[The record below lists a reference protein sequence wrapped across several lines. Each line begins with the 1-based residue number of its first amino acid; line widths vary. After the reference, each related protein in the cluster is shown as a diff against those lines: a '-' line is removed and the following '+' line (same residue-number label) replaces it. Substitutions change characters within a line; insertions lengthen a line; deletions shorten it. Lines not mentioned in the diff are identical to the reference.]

1 MPGLIAVALLF
12 PLGSD
17 MASAASVAQSEVP
30 DLEAEILVRQPEQ
43 EAPAAEDEVPPADA
57 EAINGVAD
65 IADTSVNPEGN
76 PAGMNSAEIN
86 PEAGS
91 LPEGEEPLTVV
102 TDPSSPYGLDGKRV
116 FNPDPT
122 RAVWLSALFP
132 GLGQIYNRRYW
143 KLPIIVAGYMGL
155 GYGTSWNA
163 RMYQDYQRAYA
174 DIMDDDPDT
183 KSYLDF
189 FPPTVDEST
198 LDKTWLTQTL
208 KSRKD
213 YYRRNRDLCIIC
225 CVGLYLLSMLD
236 AYVDA
241 SLTHF
246 DVSDDIS
253 LDVAPSILINP
264 GNRRPTPAL
273 NWALTF

>member
-1 MPGLIAVALLF
+1 MAEKILKYCLVVVMLLPLGCDITRAARLPGLMQEE
-12 PLGSD
+12 P
-17 MASAASVAQSEVP
+17 AQQPRQPQEGMEMEYLDAKLEVEVP
-30 DLEAEILVRQPEQ
+30 VKDTAEEEEEEAQL
-43 EAPAAEDEVPPADA
+43 ADPAD
-57 EAINGVAD
+57 
-65 IADTSVNPEGN
+65 
-76 PAGMNSAEIN
+76 
-86 PEAGS
+86 
-91 LPEGEEPLTVV
+91 EEDAPLTVV
-102 TDPSSPYGLDGKRV
+102 EDSGSPYLLEGKKV

-155 GYGTSWNA
+155 AYGTSWNA
-163 RMYQDYQRAYA
+163 RMFQDYQRAYA

-189 FPPTVDEST
+189 FPPTVDESS
-198 LDKTWLTQTL
+198 LDKTWLTQVL

-225 CVGLYLLSMLD
+225 CVGLYLLAMLD

-246 DVSDDIS
+246 DVSDDLS
-253 LDVAPSILINP
+253 LDVAPSILITP
-264 GNRRPTPAL
+264 GSSRPTPAL
-273 NWALTF
+273 QWAFTF

>member
-1 MPGLIAVALLF
+1 MLVVVMLL
-12 PLGSD
+12 PLGC
-17 MASAASVAQSEVP
+17 
-30 DLEAEILVRQPEQ
+30 
-43 EAPAAEDEVPPADA
+43 
-57 EAINGVAD
+57 D
-65 IADTSVNPEGN
+65 IANATRL
-76 PAGMNSAEIN
+76 AGYEIH
-86 PEAGS
+86 PDGK
-91 LPEGEEPLTVV
+91 EGEEPEEGEGTEESQAPDKGGMEEVYLDEKMEVAVDTIGDEPLTVV
-102 TDPSSPYGLDGKRV
+102 EDPTSEYLMKGKKV

-155 GYGTSWNA
+155 AYGTSWNA
-163 RMYQDYQRAYA
+163 RMYSDYQLAYS

-189 FPPTVDEST
+189 FPPTVDESS
-198 LDKTWLTQTL
+198 LDKSWLTQVL

-225 CVGLYLLSMLD
+225 CVGLYLLAMLD

-246 DVSDDIS
+246 EVTDDLS
-253 LDVAPSILINP
+253 LDMAPSILITP
-264 GNRRPTPAL
+264 GSSRPTPAL
-273 NWALTF
+273 NWAFTF